1 MADTYVQLF
10 EHIRE
15 RCQRVG
21 WYGGHLDCPRGSHM
35 RPDHPQRTGFAYT
48 TASEEQLRA
57 TEAALEFSLPPVLRA
72 LYAQVANGGFGFGY
86 GLRGAMGGFDGRGSG
101 TIVDQYL
108 ARSCS
113 EEILPWAGEKIR
125 LIDLADYDGRW
136 EEVTGEYRDK
146 VVRTFRY
153 LILPY
158 HLWPE
163 RFLPIC
169 YWGCS
174 IECCLDSVRGGVYRV
189 GVTKEEGHL
198 ISLQAPS
205 LQDMLEG

>member
-1 MADTYVQLF
+1 VHSPRCPCPQQLGF
-10 EHIRE
+10 E
-15 RCQRVG
+15 
-21 WYGGHLDCPRGSHM
+21 CP
-35 RPDHPQRTGFAYT
+35 PATED
-48 TASEEQLRA
+48 QLQA
-57 TEAALEFSLPPVLRA
+57 TEAALGFALSPLLRA
-72 LYAQVANGGFGFGY
+72 LYAEVANGGFGFGY
-86 GLRGAMGGFDGRGSG
+86 RIRGAIGGFDGRGSG
-101 TIVDQYL
+101 TIVVQYL
-108 ARSCS
+108 ARSYS
-113 EEILPWAGEKIR
+113 EEILPWAGKKIR
-125 LIDLADYDGRW
+125 LINLAYYDGRW

-169 YWGCS
+169 NWGCAIKS
-174 IECCLDSVRGGVYRV
+174 CLDCVRGGVYRV

-205 LQDMLEG
+205 LQDMLERWLHLSYDSPELLRGY